1 MCEQARVASGL
12 AADAERRI
20 AQLDGGLPQAAGVG
34 VEVVADL
41 QSDSA
46 PLAERAKGASC
57 RENCGYAAGLM
68 GVWR

>member
-34 VEVVADL
+34 VEVVAQKKL
-41 QSDSA
+41 TSQSV
-46 PLAERAKGASC
+46 LGA
-57 RENCGYAAGLM
+57 GT
-68 GVWR
+68 